1 MKLFKRVT
9 ATVLAALMLAMS
21 LAGCSGEEKEEP
33 EEPKNLITVSKSVMS
48 GDSYGDT
55 KLAQGRDAAKNVI
68 RDNPELADELEA
80 KIMEAMQSGVK
91 PAAKPS
97 KSSKQSNKEEE

>member
-1 MKLFKRVT
+1 MNLFKRVT

-21 LAGCSGEEKEEP
+21 LAGCSGEEKKEP

-55 KLAQGRDAAKNVI
+55 KLYALKDLTTSSPNGKI
-68 RDNPELADELEA
+68 EA
-80 KIMEAMQSGVK
+80 KFWQGEDGGIYYSVESD
-91 PAAKPS
+91 
-97 KSSKQSNKEEE
+97 